1 MKQTQK
7 TENESDAT
15 VVKASKKD
23 VKDVVGTV
31 ILALIFI
38 VALIALINT
47 VRIFGAAAS
56 SIENAKSLSA
66 SSGGISGNAVGNQA
80 IALSVLPKGTPAVYG
95 TELGI
100 KYDDVSAANPQ
111 KADVTIKKLGSL
123 DVSIQL
129 SGDKLERYKK
139 IGLAISCEYCCG
151 AEAII
156 FPDGQAACGCAHSYA
171 MRGLAKYLL
180 QEHPDMIDEQIL
192 EEMAKWK
199 VLFFPEIHQQKAA
212 VLQSKGIEMNYIN
225 LASNK
230 YRGIEQ
236 GASAG
241 AGGSMGGG
249 C

>member
-1 MKQTQK
+1 MKQTHK
-7 TENESDAT
+7 TENEANAGAGEAN
-15 VVKASKKD
+15 ASKKD
-23 VKDVVGTV
+23 VTATV
-31 ILALIFI
+31 LLALIFV

-56 SIENAKSLSA
+56 SIENAKGLSASA
-66 SSGGISGNAVGNQA
+66 SSGGISGNVVSGA
-80 IALSVLPKGTPAVYG
+80 ALSVLPKGTPAVYG
-95 TELGI
+95 IELGV
-100 KYDDVSAANPQ
+100 KYDDVSASNPQ
-111 KADVTIKKLGSL
+111 KADATIRKLGSL
-123 DVSIQL
+123 DTSIQL
-129 SGDKLERYKK
+129 SGEKLERYKK
-139 IGLAISCEYCCG
+139 VGLAISCEYCCG

-171 MRGLAKYLL
+171 MRGLGKYLL
-180 QEHPDMIDEQIL
+180 QEHPDMADEQIL

-199 VLFFPEIHQQKAA
+199 VLFFPEVHQQKAA

-241 AGGSMGGG
+241 GAMVGG

>member
-7 TENESDAT
+7 TENESDTAA
-15 VVKASKKD
+15 VKASKRD
-23 VKDVVGTV
+23 VTATV

-56 SIENAKSLSA
+56 SIESAKSLSA
-66 SSGGISGNAVGNQA
+66 SSGGISGNAVGSQG

-95 TELGI
+95 TELGV

-111 KADVTIKKLGSL
+111 KADATIRKLGSL
-123 DVSIQL
+123 DTSIQL
-129 SGDKLERYKK
+129 NGEKLERYKK

-180 QEHPDMIDEQIL
+180 QEHPDMSDEQIL

-199 VLFFPEIHQQKAA
+199 VLFFPEVHQQKAA
-212 VLQSKGIEMNYIN
+212 VLQSKGIEMSYIN

-241 AGGSMGGG
+241 GAMVGG